1 MQTGIS
7 FATAHAQ
14 VLKVAAS
21 ACGDAVA
28 GSIGELCKGGDPMAT
43 IFNLASTCGA
53 AMAAIYTRALTGS
66 VVFDMSHKAAQGNV
80 TSQGK
85 LEACGSSCSTAQGAA
100 QAFAQAAACGVAKAT
115 DNCIAAT
122 THVKTRAFTHAFV
135 KNTADS
141 WGKACT
147 SGTGMVT
154 SGGATIAAAAAAS
167 IAKAMGLVAAQA
179 CANCPTCKCRKLDGL
194 NLNDAGDFST
204 AAADVAAGR
213 VGLAQSMA
221 TATTTFCTSNGTVEQ
236 AKSQARAVIATW
248 SDLIIGAMGSVGG
261 FAAASGNNSWACG
274 SGSLTT
280 ELLVSLT
287 QQQRQEFRSKS
298 FFCIAWDKCS
308 MNRSPQ
314 QWQPCHVIAEGVCRW
329 LCSIQLHLHVGAV
342 LTCSKHC
349 GSEGARLLGHC
360 LRLQPIHSDSPTY
373 SLSRQ
378 TALLSHAQPPMHL
391 AALT

>member
-1 MQTGIS
+1 VTGYGVQTGIS

-28 GSIGELCKGGDPMAT
+28 GSIGELCNGGDPMAT

-66 VVFDMSHKAAQGNV
+66 VVFDMSHKATQGNV

-100 QAFAQAAACGVAKAT
+100 QAFAQAAACGVAKGT

-154 SGGATIAAAAAAS
+154 SGGATIAASAAAS

-179 CANCPTCKCRKLDGL
+179 CANCPSCKCRKLDGVF
-194 NLNDAGDFST
+194 NLNDAGDFSI

-221 TATTTFCTSNGTVEQ
+221 TATTTFCTSNGTMEQ

-280 ELLVSLT
+280 ELLVSLI
-287 QQQRQEFRSKS
+287 QQQRHEYCSNACTLRS
-298 FFCIAWDKCS
+298 I
-308 MNRSPQ
+308 
-314 QWQPCHVIAEGVCRW
+314 H
-329 LCSIQLHLHVGAV
+329 
-342 LTCSKHC
+342 
-349 GSEGARLLGHC
+349 AR
-360 LRLQPIHSDSPTY
+360 
-373 SLSRQ
+373 
-378 TALLSHAQPPMHL
+378 
-391 AALT
+391 